1 MARLR
6 VLLLKEWRES
16 LRNKMVLFGV
26 AVLPL
31 VFVGIS
37 VFMLYTAKATDAEP
51 VAQIV
56 LFNTSLMYFMVLPAI
71 IPLAIAVYSI
81 VGEKEQ
87 TTLEPLLATPITDT
101 ELFLGKALASVI
113 PAVLVNWLSFGL
125 FLAVSWALV
134 GGFLLRTLSAPWLV
148 SIFGLSPLL
157 AFFSVGVTMIVSSR
171 ASDARA
177 AYQFSSLA
185 ILPGL
190 IPLIIY
196 SSMKTMVD
204 LRLILLEAA
213 LLVVAGTIVLRI
225 AIRLFRREQILTR
238 WK

>member
-1 MARLR
+1 MYRLK
-6 VLLLKEWRES
+6 VLLIKEWRES

-26 AVLPL
+26 IFLPL
-31 VFVGIS
+31 ILVGTS
-37 VFMLYTAKATDAEP
+37 VFMLTTGVAEEDP
-51 VAQIV
+51 IAQVV
-56 LFNTSLMYFMVLPAI
+56 LFNTSLMYFMLLPAI

-87 TTLEPLLATPITDT
+87 MTLEPLLATPISDT

-113 PAVLVNWLSFGL
+113 PAVLVNWISFGL
-125 FLAVSWALV
+125 FLGVTRLLV
-134 GGFLLRTLSAPWLV
+134 GGFLLQTLTLPWLA
-148 SIFGLSPLL
+148 SIFGLTPLL
-157 AFFSVGVTMIVSSR
+157 ALFSVGVTMIVSSR

-190 IPLIIY
+190 VPLIVY
-196 SSMKTMVD
+196 SSMKTIVD
-204 LRLILLEAA
+204 MRLILLEAV
-213 LLVVAGTIVLRI
+213 LLVVAGAVVLYF
-225 AIRLFRREQILTR
+225 AIKLFRREQILTR

>member
-1 MARLR
+1 MHRLS
-6 VLLLKEWRES
+6 VLLKKEWRES
-16 LRNKMVLFGV
+16 LRNRMVLFGV
-26 AVLPL
+26 VFLPV
-31 VFVGIS
+31 VFIGIS
-37 VFMLYTAKATDAEP
+37 VFMLSTGASQNDS
-51 VAQIV
+51 VAQVV
-56 LFNTSLMYFMVLPAI
+56 LFNTSLMYFMILPAI

-113 PAVLVNWLSFGL
+113 PAVLVNWISFGVFL
-125 FLAVSWALV
+125 LAVRLLV
-134 GGFLLRTLSAPWLV
+134 GAFLVETLTTPWLV

-157 AFFSVGVTMIVSSR
+157 ALFSVGVTMIVSSR

-185 ILPGL
+185 ILPGM

-196 SSMKTMVD
+196 SSMKTLVD
-204 LRLILLEAA
+204 LRLILLEAG
-213 LLVVAGTIVLRI
+213 LLVVAGVAVLWV

>member
-1 MARLR
+1 MQRLR
-6 VLLLKEWRES
+6 VLLIKEWRES

-26 AVLPL
+26 VALPL
-31 VFVGIS
+31 VFVGIA
-37 VFMLYTAKATDAEP
+37 VFMLKAGTTEP
-51 VAQIV
+51 DPTAQIV
-56 LFNTSLMYFMVLPAI
+56 LFNTSLLYFMILPAI

-101 ELFLGKALASVI
+101 ELFLAKALASVI
-113 PAVLVNWLSFGL
+113 PAVVVNWAGFGL
-125 FLAVSWALV
+125 FLLATRIVI
-134 GGFLLRTLSAPWLV
+134 GGFLLQTLTAPWLV

-157 AFFSVGVTMIVSSR
+157 AFFSVGVTMLVSSR

-190 IPLIIY
+190 VPLIIY
-196 SSMKTMVD
+196 SSMKTLVD
-204 LRLILLEAA
+204 MRLILLEGA
-213 LLVVAGTIVLRI
+213 LLLVAGAVVLRF
-225 AIRLFRREQILTR
+225 AIRLFKREQILTR

>member
-1 MARLR
+1 MHRLK
-6 VLLLKEWRES
+6 VLLIKEWRES
-16 LRNKMVLFGV
+16 MRNKMVLFGV
-26 AVLPL
+26 IFLPL
-31 VFVGIS
+31 VLVGSS
-37 VFMLYTAKATDAEP
+37 VFMIASASDADP
-51 VAQIV
+51 VEQIV
-56 LFNTSLMYFMVLPAI
+56 LFNMALMYFLLLPAI

-87 TTLEPLLATPITDT
+87 TTLEPLLATPVTDT

-113 PAVLVNWLSFGL
+113 PGVIVNWISFGI
-125 FLAVSWALV
+125 
-134 GGFLLRTLSAPWLV
+134 FLLVIRFIVGALPLQALTPPWLV

-157 AFFSVGVTMIVSSR
+157 AFFSVSVTMIVSSK

-190 IPLIIY
+190 IPLIVY
-196 SSMKTMVD
+196 STQKTLVD
-204 LRLILLEAA
+204 MRLILLEAGI
-213 LLVVAGTIVLRI
+213 LVVIGAVVLAI
-225 AIRLFRREQILTR
+225 AIKLFRREQILTR

>member
-1 MARLR
+1 MTRLR

-16 LRNKMVLFGV
+16 MRNKMVLFGV
-26 AVLPL
+26 IFLPL
-31 VFVGIS
+31 VMVGMS
-37 VFMLYTAKATDAEP
+37 VFMLTVGEGSDDPA
-51 VAQIV
+51 AQIA
-56 LFNTSLMYFMVLPAI
+56 LFNTSLLYFMVLPAV

-87 TTLEPLLATPITDT
+87 TTLEPLLATPLSDR
-101 ELFLGKALASVI
+101 ELFLGKALASVL
-113 PAVLVNWLSFGL
+113 PAVLINWISFGL
-125 FLAVSWALV
+125 FLAATRILA
-134 GGFLLRTLSAPWLV
+134 GEFLLQTLTAPWLA

-157 AFFSVGVTMIVSSR
+157 ALFSVGVTMFVSSR

-196 SSMKTMVD
+196 SSIQTLVD
-204 LRLILLEAA
+204 LRLVVLEGGV
-213 LLVVAGTIVLRI
+213 LIVAGAVVLWI
-225 AIRLFRREQILTR
+225 AIRLFKREQILTR

>member
-16 LRNKMVLFGV
+16 MRNKMVLFGV
-26 AVLPL
+26 AFLPL
-31 VFVGIS
+31 VLVGMSI
-37 VFMLYTAKATDAEP
+37 FMLTVGEGADDPA
-51 VAQIV
+51 AQIA
-56 LFNTSLMYFMVLPAI
+56 LFNTSLMYFMVLPAV

-87 TTLEPLLATPITDT
+87 STLEPLLATPLSDV
-101 ELFLGKALASVI
+101 ELFLGKALASVL
-113 PAVLVNWLSFGL
+113 PAVAINWIAFGL
-125 FLAVSWALV
+125 FIAATRILT
-134 GGFLLRTLSAPWLV
+134 GGFLMQTLSATWLA

-157 AFFSVGVTMIVSSR
+157 AMFSIGVTMIVSSR

-177 AYQFSSLA
+177 AYQISSLA

-190 IPLIIY
+190 IPLIVY
-196 SSMKTMVD
+196 SSIQTLVD
-204 LRLILLEAA
+204 LRLILLEGGV
-213 LLVVAGTIVLRI
+213 LLVAGAVVLWI
-225 AIRLFRREQILTR
+225 AIRLFKREQILTR

>member
-1 MARLR
+1 MMRLR

-16 LRNKMVLFGV
+16 MRNKMVLFGV
-26 AVLPL
+26 IFLPL
-31 VFVGIS
+31 VMVGMS
-37 VFMLYTAKATDAEP
+37 VFMLTVGEGSDDPA
-51 VAQIV
+51 AQIA
-56 LFNTSLMYFMVLPAI
+56 LFNTSLLYFMVLPAV

-87 TTLEPLLATPITDT
+87 TTLEPLLATPLSDR
-101 ELFLGKALASVI
+101 ELFLGKALASVL
-113 PAVLVNWLSFGL
+113 PAVLINWISFGL
-125 FLAVSWALV
+125 FLAATRILA
-134 GGFLLRTLSAPWLV
+134 GEFLLQTLTAPWLA

-157 AFFSVGVTMIVSSR
+157 ALFSVGVTMIVSSR

-196 SSMKTMVD
+196 SSIQTLVD
-204 LRLILLEAA
+204 LRLVVLEGGV
-213 LLVVAGTIVLRI
+213 LIVAGAVVLWI
-225 AIRLFRREQILTR
+225 AIRLFKREQILTR

>member
-1 MARLR
+1 MYRLK
-6 VLLLKEWRES
+6 VLLIKEWRES

-26 AVLPL
+26 IFLPL
-31 VFVGIS
+31 ILVGTS
-37 VFMLYTAKATDAEP
+37 VFMLTTGIAEEDP
-51 VAQIV
+51 IAQVV
-56 LFNTSLMYFMVLPAI
+56 LFNTSLMYFMLLPAI

-87 TTLEPLLATPITDT
+87 TTLEPLLATPISDT

-113 PAVLVNWLSFGL
+113 PAVLVNWISFGL
-125 FLAVSWALV
+125 FLGVTRLLV
-134 GGFLLRTLSAPWLV
+134 GGFLLQTLTLPWLA
-148 SIFGLSPLL
+148 SIFGLTPLL
-157 AFFSVGVTMIVSSR
+157 ALFSVGVTMIVSSR

-190 IPLIIY
+190 VPLIVY
-196 SSMKTMVD
+196 SSMKTIVD
-204 LRLILLEAA
+204 MRLILLEAV
-213 LLVVAGTIVLRI
+213 LLAVAGAVVLYF
-225 AIRLFRREQILTR
+225 AIKLFRREQILTR

>member
-16 LRNKMVLFGV
+16 MRNKMVLFGV
-26 AVLPL
+26 AFLPL
-31 VFVGIS
+31 VLVGMSI
-37 VFMLYTAKATDAEP
+37 FMLTVGEGADDPA
-51 VAQIV
+51 AQIA
-56 LFNTSLMYFMVLPAI
+56 LFNTSLMYFMVLPAV

-87 TTLEPLLATPITDT
+87 STLEPLLATPLSDV
-101 ELFLGKALASVI
+101 ELFLGKALASVL
-113 PAVLVNWLSFGL
+113 PAVAINWIAFGL
-125 FLAVSWALV
+125 FIAATRILT
-134 GGFLLRTLSAPWLV
+134 GGFLMQTLSATWLA

-157 AFFSVGVTMIVSSR
+157 ALFSIGVTMIVSSR

-177 AYQFSSLA
+177 AYQISSLA

-190 IPLIIY
+190 IPLIVY
-196 SSMKTMVD
+196 SSIQTLVD
-204 LRLILLEAA
+204 LRLILLEGGV
-213 LLVVAGTIVLRI
+213 LLVAGAVVLWI
-225 AIRLFRREQILTR
+225 AIRLFKREQILTR

>member
-1 MARLR
+1 MRRLR

-16 LRNKMVLFGV
+16 LRNKMVVFGV
-26 AVLPL
+26 VLLPL
-31 VFVGIS
+31 FLVGVS
-37 VFMLYTAKATDAEP
+37 VYMLALGEGMDDP
-51 VAQIV
+51 VGSIV
-56 LFNTSLMYFMVLPAI
+56 LFNTSLMYFLILPTI

-87 TTLEPLLATPITDT
+87 TTLEPLLATPISDL

-113 PAVLVNWLSFGL
+113 PAVVVDWLSFGL
-125 FLAVSWALV
+125 FLAATRIVVGAVPLQAL
-134 GGFLLRTLSAPWLV
+134 TTPWLA

-157 AFFSVGVTMIVSSR
+157 ALFSVGVTMLVSSR

-177 AYQFSSLA
+177 AYQFSSFA

-190 IPLIIY
+190 IPLIVY
-196 SSMKTMVD
+196 SSRQTLVD
-204 LRLILLEAA
+204 VR
-213 LLVVAGTIVLRI
+213 LVVLEGGVLIVVCSVVLYL
-225 AIRLFRREQILTR
+225 AIRVFRREQILTR